1 MPKAPADKPAQSVKK
16 RGSKASKSSPSVKK
30 RASKATES
38 QTGSEAVSTGN
49 SVTLTELL
57 SSSTARLPKRYDED
71 IERYLTQL
79 FKDYAEGLARLSTNG
94 TAARAVRDE
103 IETIRI

>member
-30 RASKATES
+30 SAFKATES
-38 QTGSEAVSTGN
+38 QTGSETVSTGD

-71 IERYLTQL
+71 IERYLAQL
-79 FKDYAEGLARLSTNG
+79 FKDYAEGTEP
-94 TAARAVRDE
+94 RAIPCPVR
-103 IETIRI
+103 RAGRPQLRGLN